1 MLDVPPPGCSARGW
15 AWPLPSQF
23 FLVTSLFAFFGCILS
38 LNFTA
43 WKTFFQSYAI
53 LSAMADLAQFL
64 GHRPFRSWYANFAEG
79 TSLVQII
86 CIKKSFYFPKTR
98 KAHSFFNLQI
108 GDITLHHI
116 IKQWTFFH
124 FAFHLWLIWLNFLF
138 AAVGRSKM
146 IWSPNSWFF
155 SILT

>member
-53 LSAMADLAQFL
+53 LSAMADLAKFL

-79 TSLVQII
+79 TTWVQII
-86 CIKKSFYFPKTR
+86 CIKKKFFFFQKQEQVT
-98 KAHSFFNLQI
+98 HSLTFKI

-116 IKQWTFFH
+116 INSGHFFTLH
-124 FAFHLWLIWLNFLF
+124 FICGLSDWISFMQLRAKRWKTGEYI
-138 AAVGRSKM
+138 
-146 IWSPNSWFF
+146 
-155 SILT
+155 